1 MLGDHWQPERRP
13 HLHGAALAAPG
24 GRAEG
29 RQVVAALPVLP
40 ELPPVLIGPGLHA
53 HVEVHLVVG
62 EAGAAGPHLAPGQ
75 DVLPLLP
82 AMSVNPQDLSRKWT
96 ESMAEVKLF

>member
-1 MLGDHWQPERRP
+1 MVLGDHWQPERRP

-29 RQVVAALPVLP
+29 RQVAAALPELTVL
-40 ELPPVLIGPGLHA
+40 PVLIGPGLHA

-75 DVLPLLP
+75 DVLPLFP
-82 AMSVNPQDLSRKWT
+82 AMDFSFTNRI
-96 ESMAEVKLF
+96 